1 MAKLTI
7 ELDPET
13 HQQLKR
19 LATKDERSLT
29 QYIGRVLRQHAGTLT
44 TNTTTM
50 TTTDTLN
57 KQKKRTNA
65 IVKDE
70 EDVYDGWR

>member
-13 HQQLKR
+13 HQRLKQ

-44 TNTTTM
+44 TNTITNTS
-50 TTTDTLN
+50 D
-57 KQKKRTNA
+57 KQKKRANS

-70 EDVYDGWR
+70 VELPWN